1 MMSQE
6 IPHYQYSFEI
16 EDILKQFIAL
26 IDKAIIMRYE
36 KVENERRLVQTITPL
51 YKFSTKSRV
60 LLLSLNSSKNYTLPV
75 VAIELTGISA
85 DKERMAAKNH
95 PIHHFQNGLLEA
107 YNRPTPITI
116 QLKVSIITKYVTDL
130 YQIYGK
136 LATQFQP
143 ELFYSWAVPTNQKI
157 HAVEELRNKIEWDF
171 NITFDNRE
179 KITENDEDRFVGTMN
194 FTVQG
199 WLFPNQKCRYVIP
212 IIDENGK
219 TISTINGKPIL
230 DIGTS
235 VLVTNEL
242 ENRIDG
248 LINQA
253 NPLVSEWLKDGRKM
267 YKNPREF
274 ATAHIRILKAFVTS
288 RNHNF
293 RIYKDRFDSFSKS
306 TIITLDG
313 YNLSNAKVLFV
324 PKEKHSIRGL
334 TTYQYD
340 DKGKLFP
347 VIETSE
353 EKPKNIKGKELKILS
368 KSDNLLQF
376 ELSIPNNYKGN
387 FDIIVYDDIDYD
399 TFYNAEGFYL
409 IANQ

>member
-1 MMSQE
+1 MSQE
-6 IPHYQYSFEI
+6 SLQYQYSFEI

-60 LLLSLNSSKNYTLPV
+60 LLMSLNSSKNYVLPV
-75 VAIELTGISA
+75 VAIELVGIDA
-85 DKERMAAKNH
+85 DKDRMAAKNH
-95 PIHHFQNGLLEA
+95 AINRFQEGFIES

-143 ELFYSWAVPTNQKI
+143 ELFYSWLVPSLKHDLHT
-157 HAVEELRNKIEWDF
+157 VEELRNKIEWDF
-171 NITFDNRE
+171 KISFDNRE

-194 FTVQG
+194 FSVQG
-199 WLFPNQKCRYVIP
+199 WLFPNQKYCSIG
-212 IIDENGK
+212 N
-219 TISTINGKPIL
+219 TKPIL

-253 NPLVSEWLKDGRKM
+253 NPLVSEWIKDGQPV
-267 YKNPREF
+267 YKNPREI
-274 ATAHIRILKAFVTS
+274 ATSHVRILKAFVTAK
-288 RNHNF
+288 NHNF
-293 RIYKDRFDSFSKS
+293 RIFEGRFDDFTKTSYV
-306 TIITLDG
+306 TLDG
-313 YNLSNAKVLFV
+313 YNLSNVKILFV
-324 PKEKHSIRGL
+324 PKDKHTIKGF

-340 DKGKLFP
+340 DRGKLFP
-347 VIETSE
+347 AIDSDENKT
-353 EKPKNIKGKELKILS
+353 KIIKGKELKIIS
-368 KSDNLLQF
+368 KTDNLLTF
-376 ELSIPNNYKGN
+376 ELTIPNNYSGR
-387 FDIIVYDDIDYD
+387 FDIIAFNEIDYD
-399 TFYNAEGFYL
+399 TFYNSEGFYL
-409 IANQ
+409 TANQ